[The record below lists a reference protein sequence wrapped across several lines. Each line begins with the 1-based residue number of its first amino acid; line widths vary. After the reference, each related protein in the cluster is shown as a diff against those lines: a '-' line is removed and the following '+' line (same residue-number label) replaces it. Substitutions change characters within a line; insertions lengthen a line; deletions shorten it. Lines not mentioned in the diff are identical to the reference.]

1 MKTTLSVKDFA
12 IILRLVEERIA
23 RIKYDTRYIIA
34 QRRAQEKNEHYFDLE
49 SVSYDEIEEKISTNM
64 ECQSLRHL
72 YDALGELQVEV
83 QTPDVEI
90 KDKQ

>member
-12 IILRLVEERIA
+12 KILHLVEARIERI
-23 RIKYDTRYIIA
+23 KLDTQYAIA
-34 QRRAQEKNEHYFDLE
+34 QRIAQEKNKHYVDLE

-64 ECQSLRHL
+64 EYQSLRHL
-72 YDALGELQVEV
+72 CDALGELQVEV

-90 KDKQ
+90 KDKP